1 MPTYNAENH
10 VAEAIE
16 SVLKQSFDDFE
27 FIIVDDGSE
36 DDTLSI
42 IRSYADARIKLFEN
56 SHDYIGSLN
65 SGIKVA
71 SGKYIARMDA
81 DDRMHTDRLRIQY
94 AVMEE
99 NPAITVCSSWV
110 SVFGKEV
117 STGATVCFG
126 ARIVEHPLLLLLK
139 QNVIIHPS
147 VMMRTEFL
155 HNYSLKYEAYDCAED
170 YKLWVEIA
178 KLGGTFHIESQP
190 LLYYRVS
197 DEQISNRKKGV
208 QMETSM
214 QIRRELLGYLIGLN
228 HATYPSLT
236 EVFTS
241 LQHAKEV
248 NLLSEEELFSF
259 FSRIFE
265 RNKNSITLV

>member
-1 MPTYNAENH
+1 MSTYNAGNY

-16 SVLKQSFDDFE
+16 SVIKQSFHDFE

-94 AVMEE
+94 EAMEE
-99 NPAITVCSSWV
+99 NPAITICSSWV

-117 STGATVCFG
+117 SNGATVCFG
-126 ARIVEHPLLLLLK
+126 AGIVEYPLLLLLK
-139 QNVIIHPS
+139 HNVIIHPS

-170 YKLWVEIA
+170 YKLWVGIA
-178 KLGGTFHIESQP
+178 KSGGTFYIESQP

-197 DEQISNRKKGV
+197 DEQVSNQKKGV

-214 QIRRELLGYLIGLN
+214 QIKRELLDYLIGMN
-228 HATYPSLT
+228 HATYPSLI

-241 LQHAKEV
+241 LHHAKEE
-248 NLLSEEELFSF
+248 NLLNEEELFNF
-259 FSRIFE
+259 FSKIFE
-265 RNKNSITLV
+265 RNKNGLTLG